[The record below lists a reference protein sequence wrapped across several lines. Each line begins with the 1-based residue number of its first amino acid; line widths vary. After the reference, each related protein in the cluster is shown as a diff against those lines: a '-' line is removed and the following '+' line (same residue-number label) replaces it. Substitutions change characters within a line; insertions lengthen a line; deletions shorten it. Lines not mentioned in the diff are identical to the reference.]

1 MIMIL
6 YPYKI
11 SAVLSAAPSSPSFN
25 HFVFVVNKK
34 EEEEKLSKAK
44 ADIIFGLFQIISQ
57 INVFIFKKNKPPIR
71 ENLFT
76 EAVKYLNYH
85 LSCLCHFQPSHFG
98 TMCTFLSLLF
108 SGAR

>member
-25 HFVFVVNKK
+25 HFVFVANKK
-34 EEEEKLSKAK
+34 KRRRKAVFAK
-44 ADIIFGLFQIISQ
+44 ADIIFGLYQIISQ

-71 ENLFT
+71 EN
-76 EAVKYLNYH
+76 Y
-85 LSCLCHFQPSHFG
+85 
-98 TMCTFLSLLF
+98 SLRL
-108 SGAR
+108 

>member
-1 MIMIL
+1 MIL

-34 EEEEKLSKAK
+34 KRRRRKAVFAK

-71 ENLFT
+71 EN
-76 EAVKYLNYH
+76 Y
-85 LSCLCHFQPSHFG
+85 
-98 TMCTFLSLLF
+98 SLRL
-108 SGAR
+108 

>member
-1 MIMIL
+1 MIL

-34 EEEEKLSKAK
+34 KRRRKAVFAK

-57 INVFIFKKNKPPIR
+57 INVFIFKKNKGCKILKLSSVMFVSFPAIT
-71 ENLFT
+71 FWHHVHISVI
-76 EAVKYLNYH
+76 AV
-85 LSCLCHFQPSHFG
+85 
-98 TMCTFLSLLF
+98 
-108 SGAR
+108 